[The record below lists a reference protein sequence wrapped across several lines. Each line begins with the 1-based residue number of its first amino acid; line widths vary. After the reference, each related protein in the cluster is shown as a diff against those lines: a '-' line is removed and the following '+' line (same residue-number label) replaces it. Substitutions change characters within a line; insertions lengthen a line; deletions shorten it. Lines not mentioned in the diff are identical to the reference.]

1 MQKTWQTTLDSTTAI
16 LVPTRSLA
24 TSLHENLARQRVA
37 LGQRVWE
44 APNILVWSDYLKQ
57 LWRLNRRQLGRQS
70 EAITLISPQQSALI
84 WTQVI
89 EASRR
94 EERSL
99 TLLNVQQTAKAVQRS
114 WRLVHDWLIAPQTL
128 SLDHVADTTQ
138 FLAWIEDYRRRLN
151 QRGLIDEP
159 MLLAAL
165 HKIEFKP
172 VFSRLIWESYDLI
185 TDVQKQHIDLVEQR
199 GVEVSYSRPQRT
211 VESTHYKRFVD
222 SRQEMVWALRYAREK
237 IEVDGNTLISIV
249 VPDLQHRQAEVEEL
263 ARRIFYPAM
272 SPLDVQ
278 QNQNVYRFSLGR
290 NLQQWPA
297 IDAAVSA
304 IALLRNK
311 TSTTEL
317 SYLLRNQFFSALHAH
332 QAQCRAFEA
341 WLRRRRVHSQL
352 LDNLPELLSEFIQ
365 QYQSSKRADLPFD
378 GLVVFVQSLVNSR
391 QALIEQL
398 HNAKQSDGFAAL
410 KFGVWVTVLSDWLAL
425 WGWQTCGR
433 SQSMNSVQYQLSQR
447 WHDLMQELAS
457 FATVQQ
463 VAGLSRIVELLQ
475 QMVRN
480 TIFLPKSSA
489 APIVISGVLEAV
501 GREVDL
507 CLLTGMHQDYPPP
520 PQGDAFVPS
529 RILAATGHPEGGT
542 RHGFEH
548 MSQVIDNLLACAR
561 HRVVSYAQLGNDAEV
576 VRQSAAKFRQHVF
589 EEQELDDSTKAL
601 ESPQAPTMLET
612 HTDTV
617 GQSWPQGQSP
627 RGGSRIFEYQSQ
639 CPFRSYATH
648 RLGLQ
653 ADDEPEFGLD
663 NLDRGS
669 IVHYLM
675 ELFWAEVKTQK
686 RLNQLVPAER
696 AKLVAT
702 IVARG
707 IEAPSLNLSREKRT
721 LLRHEVSRLVT
732 LMTDWLE
739 QEIARPE
746 PFTVVAVEQRGRAE
760 VAGIE
765 FEYIVDRVDVTED
778 GRTVI
783 IDYKTGSVDK
793 KGWQGDRLRS
803 PQMPLY
809 ALARDQNSLA
819 PVAGIAFAQVK
830 QGDHKYV
837 EFSDQGIFRAPK
849 KPQTDLAEAW
859 HQARADWPELFR
871 GLANAFLNGHAEV
884 DPIDSNVCTYCD
896 FQAFCR
902 VSQLRLASADGE
914 ELGDDS

>member
-1 MQKTWQTTLDSTTAI
+1 MQKPWQTTLDSATAI

-57 LWRLNRRQLGRQS
+57 LWRLNRQQLSKQTG
-70 EAITLISPQQSALI
+70 ALTLISAQQSALI

-89 EASRR
+89 DASRR

-114 WRLVHDWLIAPQTL
+114 WRLMHDWLIAPQTL
-128 SLDHVADTTQ
+128 SRDHVADTTQ
-138 FLAWIEDYRRRLN
+138 FLTWLEDYRERLS

-159 MLLAAL
+159 MMLAAL
-165 HKIEFKP
+165 HETRFKP
-172 VFSRLIWESYDLI
+172 VFTRLVWESYDLI
-185 TDVQKQHIDLVEQR
+185 TDVQQQHIAQLAQQ
-199 GVEVSYSRPQRT
+199 GIEVVYSRPQRDAQT
-211 VESTHYKRFVD
+211 TKFKRFAD
-222 SRQEMVWALRYAREK
+222 SRHELVWCLRYARDQ
-237 IEVDGNTLISIV
+237 IEADGNTLISIV
-249 VPDLQHRQAEVEEL
+249 VPDLQHRQPEVEEL

-272 SPLDVQ
+272 SPLEIQ

-297 IDAAVSA
+297 IDAAVSV
-304 IALLRNK
+304 ISLLRNK
-311 TSTTEL
+311 TSTSEL
-317 SYLLRNQFFSALHAH
+317 SYLLRNQFFSELHTY

-341 WLRRRRVHSQL
+341 WLRRRRVHSLL
-352 LDNLPELLSEFIQ
+352 LDNLPALLSEFIQ
-365 QYQSSKRADLPFD
+365 HHTTGRRTELAFD
-378 GLVVFVQSLVNSR
+378 GLIVFVQNLVASR
-391 QALIEQL
+391 QALTDRLQS
-398 HNAKQSDGFAAL
+398 AKQSDGYAAL
-410 KFGVWVTVLSDWLAL
+410 RFSDWVTVLTEWLAL

-433 SQSMNSVQYQLSQR
+433 GQSMNSVQYQLSQR
-447 WHDLMQELAS
+447 WHDLMQELAG
-457 FATVQQ
+457 FATVQH
-463 VAGLSRIVELLQ
+463 VAGLSRVIELLQ

-520 PQGDAFVPS
+520 PQGDAFVPA
-529 RILAATGHPEGGT
+529 RVLAATGHPEGGT

-548 MSQVIDNLLACAR
+548 MSQVIDNLLACAS
-561 HRVVSYAQLGNDAEV
+561 HRIVSFAQLGDDTEV
-576 VRQSAAKFRQHVF
+576 VRQSAAKFRQIVF
-589 EEQELDDSTKAL
+589 EEQVVDMRPVAVATSAEWEA
-601 ESPQAPTMLET
+601 LET
-612 HTDTV
+612 HVDVV
-617 GQSWPQGQSP
+617 GQPWPHGQSP

-653 ADDEPEFGLD
+653 ADDEAEFGLD
-663 NLDRGS
+663 NLDRGNV
-669 IVHYLM
+669 VHYLM
-675 ELFWAEVKTQK
+675 ELLWAEVKTQK
-686 RLNQLVPAER
+686 RLSQLSPAER
-696 AKLVAT
+696 GALIADVVT
-702 IVARG
+702 RG
-707 IEAPSLNLSREKRT
+707 IDAPVLNLSREKRT
-721 LLRHEVSRLVT
+721 LLGHESTRLRQ
-732 LMTDWLE
+732 LLSDWLE
-739 QEIARPE
+739 QEIARPA

-760 VAGIE
+760 VAGIA
-765 FEYIVDRVDVTED
+765 FEYIVDRVDTTED

-783 IDYKTGSVDK
+783 IDYKTGSVDR

-809 ALARDQNSLA
+809 ALARDQQSVT

-837 EFSDQGIFRAPK
+837 EFADHGIFRAANK
-849 KPQTDLAEAW
+849 IQTDLAEEW
-859 HQARADWPELFR
+859 QRARDNWPAMFSA
-871 GLANAFLNGHAEV
+871 LANAFLSGQAAV
-884 DPIDSNVCTYCD
+884 DPIDTNVCAYCD
-896 FQAFCR
+896 LQAFCR
-902 VSQLRLASADGE
+902 VSQLRLGSTQGQE
-914 ELGDDS
+914 NGDDS